1 MCYRRFNRLERS
13 EKHGSVCQTAVTLIN
28 ARGRAITVYVTKL
41 TTPAWE
47 GKQEVTV
54 GVNRRRC
61 YNLKRQLFIVEK
73 HVFISCHRKLW
84 LRAEPGLVG
93 NYRVWGSAPPQ
104 QRLLRAGA
112 CPTHIHTLKSMWG
125 LWYLQLLYTLAEK
138 PMLDIDDAL
147 HVFLVKCDCVTDCV
161 LWSEHKYASSLDVSD
176 YRNLQ

>member
-28 ARGRAITVYVTKL
+28 ARGRAITAYVTKL

-104 QRLLRAGA
+104 QRLLRACA
-112 CPTHIHTLKSMWG
+112 CPTHTHAEVNVRTVIPAAIVHTRWETIIGYWWCSS
-125 LWYLQLLYTLAEK
+125 
-138 PMLDIDDAL
+138 
-147 HVFLVKCDCVTDCV
+147 CV
-161 LWSEHKYASSLDVSD
+161 LGKMWLCYRSEHKYASSLDVSD
-176 YRNLQ
+176 HRNLLS